1 MAIIIIKKFDE
12 NLKKRFFNTNN
23 LSNHDIN
30 KFILLLQKGVYL
42 YEYMDKWE
50 KFRQNSLPEK
60 DDFYSHLNIE
70 YITNADYVTAKGICK
85 DLKINNL
92 GDYHYLYVQSDT
104 QF

>member
-1 MAIIIIKKFDE
+1 M
-12 NLKKRFFNTNN
+12 KRFFNTYN

-30 KFILLLQKGVYL
+30 KFILLLQKGVYP
-42 YEYMDKWE
+42 YEYMDEWE
-50 KFRQNSLPEK
+50 KFRENSLPEK

-70 YITNADYVTAKGICK
+70 YITNADYATAKGICK

-92 GDYHYLYVQSDT
+92 GDYHDLYVQSNT

>member
-1 MAIIIIKKFDE
+1 MAIRIIKKFDE
-12 NLKKRFFNTNN
+12 NLTKRFFNTYN
-23 LSNHDIN
+23 LSNHDTN

-42 YEYMDKWE
+42 YEYMDKLE

-70 YITNADYVTAKGICK
+70 YITNTDYATAKGICK

>member
-1 MAIIIIKKFDE
+1 M
-12 NLKKRFFNTNN
+12 
-23 LSNHDIN
+23 
-30 KFILLLQKGVYL
+30 LLQKGVYL

-50 KFRQNSLPEK
+50 KLRENSLPEK

-70 YITNADYVTAKGICK
+70 YITNADYATAKGICK

-92 GDYHYLYVQSDT
+92 GDYHDLYVQSDT